1 VKKSIALK
9 IGAGLGAV
17 GLLTA
22 LMVVTGVFPSPAE
35 LLSRKG
41 PPQRDMPVDQTLR
54 AEVLEGVVA
63 NLNSYYIFPDQ
74 AKQIE
79 MVLRNKQT
87 SGGYD
92 AITSA
97 EDFSAT
103 LTADIHQVNNDR
115 HINVA
120 YSEAV
125 LTEAEFEESEE
136 EALTAEQVAELKRLN
151 YGVHAVSR
159 LPGNIGYLDI
169 QSFPPAEEVAPKYAA
184 AMSLLGD
191 TKALIIDLRAN
202 QGGQPEAVA
211 LLASYLF
218 DTRTHLNDIYLRDG
232 NQTIEMW
239 TLDTLAGPRYGGQ
252 RKVYLLTSEDTFSAG
267 EDFAYALKN
276 LKRATLIGKATGG
289 GAHPGSP
296 HRINEHFAMIVPSGR
311 SISPI
316 TKTDWEGTG
325 VLPDIEMDPE
335 DALVHAQ
342 ILLLRDQLATEKNPR
357 VQGLLAARLDDLE

>member
-1 VKKSIALK
+1 MKKSIALK

-17 GLLTA
+17 GLLTT
-22 LMVVTGVFPSPAE
+22 LLVVTGVLPAPAE
-35 LLSRKG
+35 LLSRNG
-41 PPQRDMPVDQTLR
+41 PPQRDMAVDKTLR
-54 AEVLEGVVA
+54 GEVLEGVIT

-79 MVLRNKQT
+79 TALRKKQT

-97 EDFSAT
+97 EDFAAT

-115 HINVA
+115 HIDVA
-120 YSEAV
+120 YSQAV
-125 LTEAEFEESEE
+125 LTEAEFEESED

-151 YGVHAVSR
+151 YGVHVASR

-169 QSFPPAEEVAPKYAA
+169 QSFPPADAAAPKYAA
-184 AMSLLGD
+184 AMSLLSD

-239 TLDTLAGPRYGGQ
+239 TQDTLAGPRYGGK
-252 RKVYLLTSEDTFSAG
+252 RKIILLISEDTFSAG

-325 VLPDIEMDPE
+325 VMPDIEMDPE
-335 DALVHAQ
+335 DALIHAQ
-342 ILLLRDQLATEKNPR
+342 ILILKDQLATEKNPR
-357 VQGLLAARLDDLE
+357 VHKLLAARLGDLE

>member
-1 VKKSIALK
+1 VKKSIAFK
-9 IGAGLGAV
+9 IGTGLGAV
-17 GLLTA
+17 GLLTT
-22 LMVVTGVFPSPAE
+22 LLVVTGVLPSPSE
-35 LLSRKG
+35 LLSRNG
-41 PPQRDMPVDQTLR
+41 PPQRDMAVDKTIR
-54 AEVLEGVVA
+54 GEVLEGVIA

-79 MVLRNKQT
+79 TALRKKQT
-87 SGGYD
+87 NGDYD
-92 AITSA
+92 AISSA
-97 EDFSAT
+97 EDFAAT

-120 YSEAV
+120 YSEVV
-125 LTEAEFEESEE
+125 LTEAEFEESEA
-136 EALTAEQVAELKRLN
+136 EALSAEQVAELKRLN
-151 YGVHAVSR
+151 YGVHAASR

-169 QSFPPAEEVAPKYAA
+169 HAFPPADAAAPKYAA
-184 AMSLLGD
+184 AMSLLSD

-202 QGGQPEAVA
+202 HGGQPETVA

-218 DTRTHLNDIYLRDG
+218 DERTHLNDIYLRDG

-239 TLDTLAGPRYGGQ
+239 TQDTLAGPRYGSQ

-296 HRINEHFAMIVPSGR
+296 HRINKHFAMIVPSGR

-325 VLPDIEMDPE
+325 VMPDIEMDPE
-335 DALVHAQ
+335 DTLVQAQ
-342 ILLLRDQLATEKNPR
+342 ILILKDQLATEKNPL
-357 VQGLLAARLDDLE
+357 VHESLAARLAELE

>member
-1 VKKSIALK
+1 MKKSIAFK
-9 IGAGLGAV
+9 IGAGLGAT
-17 GLLTA
+17 GLLTS
-22 LMVVTGVFPSPAE
+22 LLVMTGVLPAPAE
-35 LLSRKG
+35 LVSRNG
-41 PPQRDMPVDQTLR
+41 PPQRDMAVDKTLR
-54 AEVLEGVVA
+54 GEVLEGVIA

-79 MVLRNKQT
+79 TALRNKQI

-97 EDFSAT
+97 EDLAAT

-125 LTEAEFEESEE
+125 LTEAEFEASEE
-136 EALTAEQVAELKRLN
+136 ETLTAEQEAELKRLN
-151 YGVHAVSR
+151 YGVHAASR

-169 QSFPPAEEVAPKYAA
+169 QSFPPAEAAAPKYAA
-184 AMSLLGD
+184 AMSLLSD
-191 TKALIIDLRAN
+191 TKALIIDLRSN

-218 DTRTHLNDIYLRDG
+218 DERTHLNDIYLRDG

-239 TLDTLAGPRYGGQ
+239 TQDTLAGPRFGGQ

-316 TKTDWEGTG
+316 TQTDWEGTG

-335 DALVHAQ
+335 DALVQAQ
-342 ILLLRDQLATEKNPR
+342 ILILKDQLATEKNPR
-357 VQGLLAARLDDLE
+357 VHRLLAARLSDIE

>member
-1 VKKSIALK
+1 MKKSIAFK
-9 IGAGLGAV
+9 IGAGLGAAV
-17 GLLTA
+17 LLTGLL
-22 LMVVTGVFPSPAE
+22 VVTGVLPSPAE

-41 PPQRDMPVDQTLR
+41 PPQADMVVDKTLR
-54 AEVLEGVVA
+54 DEVLDGVIA
-63 NLNSYYIFPDQ
+63 NLNSYYVFPDQ

-79 MVLRNKQT
+79 MALRNKLT

-97 EDFSAT
+97 EDLAAT

-115 HINVA
+115 HIDVA

-125 LTEAEFEESEE
+125 LTDAEFEESED

-151 YGVHAVSR
+151 YGVHAASR

-169 QSFPPAEEVAPKYAA
+169 QSFPPAEAAAPKYAA
-184 AMSLLGD
+184 AMSLLSD

-218 DTRTHLNDIYLRDG
+218 DERTHLNDIYLRDG

-239 TLDTLAGPRYGGQ
+239 TQDTLAGPRYGAQ
-252 RKVYLLTSEDTFSAG
+252 RKVYLLTSVDTFSAG

-296 HRINEHFAMIVPSGR
+296 RRINEHFAMIVPSGR

-316 TKTDWEGTG
+316 TQTDWEGTG

-335 DALVHAQ
+335 DALVQAQ
-342 ILLLRDQLATEKNPR
+342 ILILKDQLTTEKDPR
-357 VQGLLAARLDDLE
+357 VHRLLEARLDDLE

>member
-1 VKKSIALK
+1 MKKSIAFK
-9 IGAGLGAV
+9 IGAGLGAA
-17 GLLTA
+17 GLLA
-22 LMVVTGVFPSPAE
+22 SLLVVTGVLPSPAG
-35 LLSRKG
+35 LHGRKG
-41 PPQRDMPVDQTLR
+41 PPQADMAVDKALR
-54 AEVLEGVVA
+54 GEVLDGVIA
-63 NLNSYYIFPDQ
+63 NLNSYYIFPEQ
-74 AKQIE
+74 ARQIE
-79 MVLRNKQT
+79 TALRNKQA

-97 EDFSAT
+97 EDLAAT

-115 HINVA
+115 HIDVA
-120 YSEAV
+120 YSEAL
-125 LTEAEFEESEE
+125 LTEAEFEESED
-136 EALTAEQVAELKRLN
+136 EALTTEQVAELKRLN
-151 YGVHAVSR
+151 YGVHAASR

-169 QSFPPAEEVAPKYAA
+169 QSFPPAEAAAPKYAA
-184 AMSLLGD
+184 AMSLLSD

-202 QGGQPEAVA
+202 HGGEPEAVA

-239 TLDTLAGPRYGGQ
+239 TQDTLAGPRYGGQ

-325 VLPDIEMDPE
+325 VLPDVEMDPD
-335 DALVHAQ
+335 DALVQAQ
-342 ILLLRDQLATEKNPR
+342 ILILKDQLATEKNP
-357 VQGLLAARLDDLE
+357 VVHESLAARLGELE